1 MDAIELINQCRDIGA
16 VLIVEN
22 NKLRVRTPQPL
33 PDNLRVELK
42 EHKLQVIMCLKAA
55 RLSVCGNPFTPHETH
70 EFPWECDP
78 NSCYCYREYGYPRL
92 CRGVPCRWVFPNQ
105 NLHIDNSEGN
115 KIK

>member
-105 NLHIDNSEGN
+105 NHHIDNSEGN